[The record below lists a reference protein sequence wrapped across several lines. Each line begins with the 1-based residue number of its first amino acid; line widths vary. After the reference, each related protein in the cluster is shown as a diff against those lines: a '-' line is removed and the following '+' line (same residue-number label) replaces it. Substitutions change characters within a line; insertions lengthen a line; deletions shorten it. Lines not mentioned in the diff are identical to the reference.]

1 MISVILVTVFGLA
14 ILSAALGFVAAK
26 LRDKNKPLVER
37 IDAILPQTQCEKC
50 GYPGCKPYATA
61 IAAGEADINQ
71 CPPGGEAGIRQLARL
86 LGREAK
92 PLSAAHGVEKP
103 RALAVIDE
111 NLCIGC
117 TLCIQACPVDA
128 IIGASKQMHTVMPEL
143 CTGCDLCVA
152 PCPVDCIAMVPV
164 AESVAST
171 NWSYP
176 VFWAGPAGMT
186 TVARAARERHE
197 FHLLRDEREQ
207 QERAARLAA
216 RAAAGREKDVATAD
230 ATQDPKSALIA
241 AAMERARAQR
251 AAIEPL
257 NTAALTPAQQEQI
270 DQIEARRARLRES
283 ASSPASRTADDK
295 GMDTAHPS
303 TPRSRE

>member
-1 MISVILVTVFGLA
+1 MISVILVMALGLVV
-14 ILSAALGFVAAK
+14 LGAALGLAAVRSREK
-26 LRDKNKPLVER
+26 SKPLVER

-71 CPPGGEAGIRQLARL
+71 CPPGGAEGIRQLARL

-103 RALAVIDE
+103 KSLAVIDE

-164 AESVAST
+164 ADSVAAT

-176 VFWAGPAGMT
+176 VFWARPAGMT
-186 TVARAARERHE
+186 PTARAARDRHE
-197 FHLLRDEREQ
+197 FHLLRAERDL
-207 QERAARLAA
+207 QERAARMAA
-216 RAAAGREKDVATAD
+216 KTAAGLEEAATTAD
-230 ATQDPKSALIA
+230 TAPDSKSALIA

-251 AAIEPL
+251 AAVEPL
-257 NTAALTPAQQEQI
+257 NTAALTPQQQEQI
-270 DQIEARRARLRES
+270 AQIEARRARLRES

-295 GMDTAHPS
+295 GMDAARPS